1 MSSENITS
9 NLTEVISNSTT
20 PSPHIF
26 TYHMLLNP
34 DFLLVEAQ
42 VIFSALSI
50 IWLGSHA
57 SLRRPPSAA
66 PTKTKKGKKPVKDDH
81 ITEGFSASDAI
92 MLPIM
97 AGAVLIGLY
106 YLIEWLQDPDILNK
120 CLRVYMSGASIAS
133 LGKLSGDTL
142 DVLTSLV
149 FPNVWADR
157 SGRLYH
163 IDAERRCQLLC
174 SQDDTETGTPVE
186 GKTSPLAGPL
196 SGVRLSAKTNELLW
210 GIRHLLTE
218 EWKVRLAVHGVFS
231 GECSLKLN
239 TLFGFVIAIL
249 VTIVYYLTGWNIT
262 SNLLGAAFS
271 YAAFT
276 LMSPTSFGIG
286 TMVLA
291 GLFVYDI
298 VMVFYTY
305 VLSQPPLQPD
315 RFTNHP

>member
-1 MSSENITS
+1 MSSHNITS
-9 NLTEVISNSTT
+9 NLTEAVSNSTV

-26 TYHMLLNP
+26 SYHMLLKP

-42 VIFSALSI
+42 VIISALSI

-66 PTKTKKGKKPVKDDH
+66 PIKTKKGKKKPKDDQY
-81 ITEGFSASDAI
+81 IEGFSASDAI

-106 YLIEWLQDPDILNK
+106 YLIQWLQDPDILNK
-120 CLRVYMSGASIAS
+120 ILRVYMSGASIAS
-133 LGKLSGDTL
+133 LGKFAGDTL

-149 FPNVWADR
+149 FPNIWADR

-163 IDAERRCQLLC
+163 IDAERRCQLLY
-174 SQDDTETGTPVE
+174 SQDDADTGTPVE

-196 SGVRLSAKTNELLW
+196 SGVKLSAKTNQLLW
-210 GIRHLLTE
+210 EIRHLLTE
-218 EWKVRLAVHGVFS
+218 EWKVRLAIHGVFS
-231 GECSLKLN
+231 GESSLKLN
-239 TLFGFVIAIL
+239 NLFGFVISML
-249 VTIVYYLTGWNIT
+249 VTIVYYVTGWNIT

-271 YAAFT
+271 YTAFT
-276 LMSPTSFGIG
+276 LISPTSFGIG

-298 VMVFYTY
+298 VMVFYTC
-305 VLSQPPLQPD
+305 VLPNLP
-315 RFTNHP
+315 FTPILLY